1 MVLTQRLTFQPSMCV
16 YIIKSTDNFTIYT
29 GAHLG
34 QTLEH
39 WTNID
44 LPVI

>member
-16 YIIKSTDNFTIYT
+16 CITKSTDNFTCT
-29 GAHLG
+29 HAHLG
-34 QTLEH
+34 QILEH